1 MKKIFLLV
9 FIVLILFGC
18 VTSKQSR
25 RDEIKRQ
32 GREAMTDRDVANEE
46 YMVDENG
53 KEFYTEKVEPH
64 YSKFRWIKN
73 RKAPVYKDRSKFADP
88 VTYIYSH
95 EFVEIADGKLGLEL
109 TRIRVFNKE
118 RGYIEGYTKNKFL
131 FSVDY
136 YSEPY
141 ELTEVEILRRKEIA
155 EKNRMREEERER
167 KIVEIQKEKEYNQA
181 LTMARDDA
189 KIVMKMDYNEVT
201 AYFKG
206 IYTEDAVY
214 TQNAKNT
221 LKFSGRDISIY
232 LTMTEGQVSGI
243 HAVHNTDGFSIEK
256 ANVLLLELL
265 GEISYSVED
274 VENVNKYIL
283 KKYGVFP
290 RSEYPAIIK
299 FDNSK
304 SNPIIEI
311 TIGVFSGIEK

>member
-1 MKKIFLLV
+1 MIFMA
-9 FIVLILFGC
+9 IVLFGC

-25 RDEIKRQ
+25 KDEIRHA
-32 GREAMTDRDVANEE
+32 GREMSERNSTPQE

-53 KEFYTEKVEPH
+53 KEFYSEKIEPH

-73 RKAPVYKDRSKFADP
+73 RKAPVYKDQSKFADP

-95 EFVEIADGKLGLEL
+95 EFVEIVNGKLGLEL

-141 ELTEVEILRRKEIA
+141 ELTEMEILRRKEIA
-155 EKNRMREEERER
+155 EKKRMREEERER
-167 KIVEIQKEKEYNQA
+167 KILEIAKEKEYNQA
-181 LTMARDDA
+181 LTLSRDDA
-189 KIVMKMDYNEVT
+189 AIVMKMDYNELT

-206 IYTEDAVY
+206 IYTEDAIY

-221 LKFSGRDISIY
+221 LKFSGNDVSMY
-232 LTMTEGQVSGI
+232 FTMTEGQISGI
-243 HAVHNTDGFSIEK
+243 HAIHNKDGFSIEK
-256 ANVLLLELL
+256 ANVLLLELI
-265 GEISYSVED
+265 GEIFYSVED
-274 VENVNKYIL
+274 VENINKYIL
-283 KKYGVFP
+283 KKTGVFE
-290 RSEYPAIIK
+290 RSEYPMSMK

-304 SNPIIEI
+304 VNPIIELS
-311 TIGVFSGIEK
+311 IGTFSGIEK